1 MGRARPPVPA
11 AGKAAKADAADLF
24 RQAVAGTVPLS
35 SDRVHHEPPPP
46 LPIPRQRQ
54 RDEAAALS
62 ESLEPPPLDV
72 LLEGGDELSYLKPG
86 LPRTLLRDLRRGR
99 WVAEEQLDLHGYNRD
114 EARAA
119 LAEFLAECLVH
130 GRRCLRIIHGKGKR
144 SPGREPV
151 LKELVRRWLAG
162 REEVLAYCQT
172 PAADGGGGAVSVL
185 LRAKR

>member
-1 MGRARPPVPA
+1 MRRSRSPSAE
-11 AGKAAKADAADLF
+11 DAALF
-24 RQAVAGTVPLS
+24 RQAVADAVPLH
-35 SDRVHHEPPPP
+35 SDRVHHEPRPA
-46 LPIPRQRQ
+46 LPIPRQHL
-54 RDEAAALS
+54 RDEAAALD
-62 ESLEPPPLDV
+62 ESMEPPPLDV
-72 LLEGGDELSYLKPG
+72 LLEGGDELAYLKTG

-99 WVAEEQLDLHGYNRD
+99 WVAEEQLDLHGLNRD

-119 LAEFLAECLVH
+119 LAEFLAECLSH
-130 GRRCLRIIHGKGKR
+130 GRRCLRIIHGKGLR

-185 LRAKR
+185 LRAKK